1 MRSTSDAEPPHPD
14 PLPAG
19 EREPGPR
26 RLWPTKK
33 LLLILVPGVAILAAF
48 LAIWLFWAGPGPAS
62 EPKTLIV
69 AEGSSLARV
78 ADQLQGAG
86 LIRGAGSF
94 RLFARVLGSGDPI
107 QAGEF
112 VVPPRASAAAILDML
127 QHGRP
132 IQRLVTIPEGMA
144 SVLVHERL
152 MRNPY
157 LTGAIPVPEEGSVL
171 PNSYSFRRGESRAA
185 VLARMQ
191 AAMRTE
197 LARLWARR
205 RPGSVVST
213 PRDAIILASIV
224 EKETGKASERRL
236 VAGVYSNRLRRSMP
250 LQADPTVIYP
260 VTRGRPLG
268 RPILRSEL
276 EAANGYNTYRLPG
289 LPQGPIANPGR
300 AAIAA
305 VLDPAPTNALYF
317 VADGSGGHVF
327 AETLQQHQANVERW
341 RALRRARG
349 VR

>member
-1 MRSTSDAEPPHPD
+1 VEEAPDSVPAQAGAEKGADARG
-14 PLPAG
+14 LT
-19 EREPGPR
+19 RKR
-26 RLWPTKK
+26 M
-33 LLLILVPGVAILAAF
+33 LLILVPGVAILAAF
-48 LAIWLFWAGPGPAS
+48 LALWLFWAGPGPAA

-69 AEGSSLARV
+69 AEGSSLSRV
-78 ADQLQGAG
+78 ADQLEEAG
-86 LIRGAGSF
+86 LIRGSASF

-112 VVPPRASAAAILDML
+112 VVPPGTSAAAILDLL

-132 IQRLVTIPEGMA
+132 VQRLVVIPEGMP

-205 RPGSVVST
+205 RPGAAVAS
-213 PRDAIILASIV
+213 PREALILASIV
-224 EKETGKASERRL
+224 EKETGKAAERRL
-236 VAGVYSNRLRRSMP
+236 VAGVYSNRLRRAMP

-268 RPILRSEL
+268 RPIRQSEL
-276 EAANGYNTYRLPG
+276 DTVNGYNTYRLPG
-289 LPQGPIANPGR
+289 LPAGPIANPGR

-305 VLDPAPTNALYF
+305 VLDPAPTAALYF
-317 VADGSGGHVF
+317 VADGTGGHAF
-327 AETLQQHQANVERW
+327 AETLPQHEANVARW
-341 RALRRARG
+341 RALHRARSG
-349 VR
+349 M

>member
-1 MRSTSDAEPPHPD
+1 MDEAPD
-14 PLPAG
+14 PIPAQAG
-19 EREPGPR
+19 TEKKGGARFRPSR
-26 RLWPTKK
+26 R

-48 LAIWLFWAGPGPAS
+48 LVLWLFWVGPGPAS

-69 AEGSSLARV
+69 AEGSSVSRV
-78 ADQLQGAG
+78 ADQLEQAG
-86 LIRGAGSF
+86 LVRGAGSF
-94 RLFARVLGSGDPI
+94 RLFARAFGSGDPI

-112 VVPPRASAAAILDML
+112 VVPPGTSAAGILDML
-127 QHGRP
+127 QHARP
-132 IQRLVTIPEGMA
+132 VRRLVTIPEGMP

-152 MRNPY
+152 MRIPY

-197 LARLWARR
+197 LARLWERR
-205 RPGSVVST
+205 RPGSAVSS
-213 PRDAIILASIV
+213 PREAVILASIV

-236 VAGVYSNRLRRSMP
+236 VAGVYSNRLRRAMP

-276 EAANGYNTYRLPG
+276 NAVNGYNTYRIPG

-305 VLDPAPTNALYF
+305 VLDPAPTEALYF
-317 VADGSGGHVF
+317 VADGTGGHVF
-327 AETLQQHQANVERW
+327 AATLAQHEANVARW
-341 RALRRARG
+341 RALRRAQG
-349 VR
+349 D